1 MRKIITLCILVIV
14 VFSCGTNKV
23 TVRKKASKRNKTE
36 QVVNRKDTKD
46 SANRDEVVVETVN
59 STGVKI
65 TSTEDYVAL
74 FKTIAQEEMRL
85 YGIPASITIAQ
96 GILESNSGK
105 GRLSVE
111 ANNHFG
117 IKCHEWTGDRIFH
130 DDDASQECFR
140 KYSDAKYSYRD
151 HSLFL
156 TQRQRY
162 SALFKL
168 RKEDYKGWARELKKA
183 GYATDTKYPE
193 KLISLIER
201 YELHKFDEEVL
212 GGDYVKFEDPRATG
226 GSTYIV
232 EKGDSMYSISKK
244 YNLTVK
250 ELQDLNN
257 LPNTSLSV
265 GQKLITVRS
274 SGNALASVSY
284 ANSKSALVTKLHVVE
299 KGDTLYS
306 ISKKYNVPVSELQ
319 EINNLSDT
327 AISIGQELQI
337 KNR

>member
-23 TVRKKASKRNKTE
+23 TVRKRASKRNKTE

-156 TQRQRY
+156 AQRQRY
-162 SALFKL
+162 STLFKL

-183 GYATDTKYPE
+183 GYATDSKYPE
-193 KLISLIER
+193 KLI
-201 YELHKFDEEVL
+201 
-212 GGDYVKFEDPRATG
+212 
-226 GSTYIV
+226 
-232 EKGDSMYSISKK
+232 
-244 YNLTVK
+244 
-250 ELQDLNN
+250 
-257 LPNTSLSV
+257 
-265 GQKLITVRS
+265 
-274 SGNALASVSY
+274 
-284 ANSKSALVTKLHVVE
+284 
-299 KGDTLYS
+299 
-306 ISKKYNVPVSELQ
+306 
-319 EINNLSDT
+319 
-327 AISIGQELQI
+327 
-337 KNR
+337 

>member
-23 TVRKKASKRNKTE
+23 TVRKKASKRTKTE
-36 QVVNRKDTKD
+36 QVVNRKVAKENV
-46 SANRDEVVVETVN
+46 NRNEAVVETVN
-59 STGVKI
+59 GLEVRI

-74 FKTIAQEEMRL
+74 FKTIAQQEMRL

-117 IKCHEWTGDRIFH
+117 IKCHEWTGERIFH
-130 DDDASQECFR
+130 DDDTSQECFR
-140 KYSDAKYSYRD
+140 KYNDAKYSYRD

-183 GYATDTKYPE
+183 GYATDSKYPE

-212 GGDYVKFEDPRATG
+212 GGDYVKFEDPKVANA
-226 GSTYIV
+226 SSYIV

-244 YNLTVK
+244 FNLTVK

-257 LPNTSLSV
+257 LPNISLSV
-265 GQKLITVRS
+265 GQKLITARS
-274 SGNALASVSY
+274 SGNSLASASF
-284 ANSKSALVTKLHVVE
+284 ANSKSALITKLHIVE